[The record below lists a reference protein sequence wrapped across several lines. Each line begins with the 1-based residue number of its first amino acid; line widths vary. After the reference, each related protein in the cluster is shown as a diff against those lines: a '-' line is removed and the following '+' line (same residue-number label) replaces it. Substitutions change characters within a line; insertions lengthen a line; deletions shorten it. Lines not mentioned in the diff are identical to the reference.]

1 MIQPEAFLGLVNNA
15 LDSMLQRLEDL
26 GDDRINRRPDL
37 PEANSPYIIMA
48 HCVGLTH
55 YWIGRVCAG
64 RPYERDRDGE
74 FRAQG
79 SLAEIRQAVHDLK
92 NHLQDDIGRV
102 QLDQTSAGELD
113 ARHADLQHVKQGEF
127 LMRCY
132 KELAQHQ
139 GHMDIT
145 RDILMQAS

>member
-1 MIQPEAFLGLVNNA
+1 MVQPEVFLGYVNNA
-15 LDSMLQRLEDL
+15 LDGMLETLEKL
-26 GDDRINRRPDL
+26 GDNRINQRPDL
-37 PEANSPYIIMA
+37 PDANSPYIIMA

-79 SLAEIRQAVHDLK
+79 SLAEMRQAVHDLQG
-92 NHLQDDIGRV
+92 HLQDDIKRITLE
-102 QLDQTSAGELD
+102 QPPAGKLD
-113 ARHADLQHVKQGEF
+113 ARHADLQHLTQGEF

-145 RDILMQAS
+145 RDILMQA

>member
-1 MIQPEAFLGLVNNA
+1 MIPPEAFLGYVNNA
-15 LDSMLQRLEDL
+15 LDSMLQSLEAL

-37 PEANSPYIIMA
+37 PDANSPYVIMA

-55 YWIGRVCAG
+55 YWIGKVCAG
-64 RPYERDRDGE
+64 RPFERDRDGE

-79 SLAEIRQAVHDLK
+79 SLAEIRQAVRDLQS
-92 NHLQDDIGRV
+92 HLQDDIQRV
-102 QLDQTSAGELD
+102 QLDQPTAGELD
-113 ARHADLQHVKQGEF
+113 ARHTDLQHLKQGEF

-132 KELAQHQ
+132 KELTQHQ

-145 RDILMQAS
+145 HDILMRA